1 MATSSS
7 VVCKTI
13 RRESTLDNITE
24 KAAAVRAAATYYW
37 VKTQQFFTGTRG
49 KVIVALLVLAVV
61 AGYAHHRGAAGKS
74 ELSAEVA
81 VLKKQLADA
90 EAKPAPQP
98 EIPYWQ
104 CNGPK
109 ETRHPQCRDEDA
121 EADVADRLKQAETAK
136 ANLEK
141 KVKDYETQLARRP
154 AKAGSFTLS
163 PADARSL
170 SNIR

>member
-1 MATSSS
+1 M
-7 VVCKTI
+7 
-13 RRESTLDNITE
+13 E
-24 KAAAVRAAATYYW
+24 KAAALREAVTYYW
-37 VKTQQFFTGTRG
+37 AKAHGFFTSTIG
-49 KVIVALLVLAVV
+49 KAATVLLVLAVV

-74 ELSAEVA
+74 DLKAQVEQ
-81 VLKKQLADA
+81 LKKQLAEAD
-90 EAKPAPQP
+90 AKPAPQP

-109 ETRHPQCRDEDA
+109 ETRHPKCPDDSA
-121 EADVADRLKQAETAK
+121 ADRRADELNNKLYESEEAK

-141 KVKDYETQLARRP
+141 KVKDYEKQLAHRP
-154 AKAGSFTLS
+154 AKGGTHVLS

>member
-1 MATSSS
+1 M
-7 VVCKTI
+7 
-13 RRESTLDNITE
+13 E
-24 KAAAVRAAATYYW
+24 KAAAVRAAAIYYW
-37 VKTQQFFTGTRG
+37 VKAQQWFTGTKG
-49 KVIVALLVLAVV
+49 KVIVALVVLAIV
-61 AGYAHHRGAAGKS
+61 AGYAHHLGAAGKS
-74 ELSAEVA
+74 DLKAQVRQLKEDLAQADERA
-81 VLKKQLADA
+81 V
-90 EAKPAPQP
+90 KPAPQP

-121 EADVADRLKQAETAK
+121 EADTADRLRKAETAK

-154 AKAGSFTLS
+154 AKGGSHILS

>member
-1 MATSSS
+1 M
-7 VVCKTI
+7 
-13 RRESTLDNITE
+13 E
-24 KAAAVRAAATYYW
+24 KAAAVRAAVTYYW
-37 VKTQQFFTGTRG
+37 VRAQQLFSGTKG

-74 ELSAEVA
+74 ELKAEVTL
-81 VLKKQLADA
+81 LKKQLADA
-90 EAKPAPQP
+90 EANPAPQP

-121 EADVADRLKQAETAK
+121 EADAADRLSKAETAK

-141 KVKDYETQLARRP
+141 KVKDYEAQLARRP
-154 AKAGSFTLS
+154 AKGGSHILS

>member
-1 MATSSS
+1 M
-7 VVCKTI
+7 
-13 RRESTLDNITE
+13 E
-24 KAAAVRAAATYYW
+24 KAAAVRAAAIYYW
-37 VKTQQFFTGTRG
+37 VKAQQWFTGTKG
-49 KVIVALLVLAVV
+49 KVIAALVILAVV
-61 AGYAHHRGAAGKS
+61 AGYAHHKGAAGKS
-74 ELSAEVA
+74 ELSAEIVL
-81 VLKKQLADA
+81 LKKQLADA
-90 EAKPAPQP
+90 VAKPAPQP

-121 EADVADRLKQAETAK
+121 EADTADRLSKAETAK

-154 AKAGSFTLS
+154 AKGGGHILS